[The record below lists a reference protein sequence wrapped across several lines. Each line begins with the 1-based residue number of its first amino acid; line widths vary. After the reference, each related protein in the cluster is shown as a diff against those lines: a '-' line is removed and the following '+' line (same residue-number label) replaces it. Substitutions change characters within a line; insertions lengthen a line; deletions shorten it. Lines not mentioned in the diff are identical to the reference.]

1 MIHESRDADTRENKH
16 NSALGQRLRQARE
29 AKQWTIEHVADRLH
43 LTRQRVI
50 DLENDQYKNSS
61 AETYAKGYLRGYA
74 KLLGISADEI
84 IDEFDRHEFS
94 LDIERRTPQLIETK
108 QVRASDRPMK
118 YATYAISVTLVLM
131 VGFWWHS
138 QRNAAMVATTAPVQ
152 TTVELPAKVTL
163 QSPISKPVA
172 PPAAHAAAPA
182 EEEAAAEVEAD
193 EHTQAALMQE
203 ESTQLSQA
211 SPISSEALRKG

>member
-1 MIHESRDADTRENKH
+1 MIHESRDTDTRENKH

-29 AKQWTIEHVADRLH
+29 AKQWSIEHVAERLH

-74 KLLGISADEI
+74 KLLGICADEI

-138 QRNAAMVATTAPVQ
+138 QRNAAMVATRAPVQ
-152 TTVELPAKVTL
+152 TTVELPVPAKVTL
-163 QSPISKPVA
+163 QSTITKPL
-172 PPAAHAAAPA
+172 PSAAPA
-182 EEEAAAEVEAD
+182 ATAIPAPTEEAD
-193 EHTQAALMQE
+193 EQTQAALMQE
-203 ESTQLSQA
+203 ESKQLSQA